1 MADHP
6 DITPD
11 ELARA
16 AEVFQA
22 TGSYT
27 EAARAIGRSRVGTMQ
42 ALRRASDGNVRQRV
56 YARTL
61 DAVLTEGVSL
71 QRKAMRTLK
80 RDAKSGD
87 PKVAHSAIATLND
100 TVRAAATAR
109 TAHAKLTGEH
119 AADRHEHKVVTAMT
133 DDELLAEAQRLAAS
147 AADTD
152 DAGSTR

>member
-6 DITPD
+6 QITPE

-27 EAARAIGRSRVGTMQ
+27 EAANAIGRSRVGTMQ
-42 ALRRASDGNVRQRV
+42 ALKRASDDNVRQRV

-61 DAVLTEGVSL
+61 DAVLSEGVSI
-71 QRKAMRTLK
+71 QRKALRTLK
-80 RDAKSGD
+80 SDVMASD

-100 TVRAAATAR
+100 TLRAVGTAR
-109 TAHAKLTGEH
+109 TAHAKLVGDH
-119 AADRHEHKVVTAMT
+119 AAEKHDVTVDSVGEIARRIAR
-133 DDELLAEAQRLAAS
+133 LAES
-147 AADTD
+147 SEEGEGADGTE
-152 DAGSTR
+152 

>member
-22 TGSYT
+22 TCSYT
-27 EAARAIGRSRVGTMQ
+27 AAARAIGRDRTGVARQ
-42 ALRRASDGNVRQRV
+42 LKRASDGHVRSRV

-61 DAVLTEGVSL
+61 DAVLTEGASI
-71 QRKAMRTLK
+71 QRAALRTLK

-133 DDELLAEAQRLAAS
+133 DDELLAEAQRLSAS